1 MQNTANRS
9 SILSKDDKKSS
20 KPALHS
26 QPLNETSSLNQN
38 EPQSNNNQ
46 ASSSQRG
53 CKKEKV
59 NRTQSHHDMDQPD
72 NASKIYKL
80 AVTDSNSL
88 EMLDQ
93 LLKSV
98 DTPKKMKRRATA
110 KKDPLDSHQVEN
122 DMTGDI

>member
-1 MQNTANRS
+1 MKNSANRS
-9 SILSKDDKKSS
+9 SIHYKDDQKNT
-20 KPALHS
+20 KPGLHS
-26 QPLNETSSLNQN
+26 QPLEETSSLIEN

-72 NASKIYKL
+72 NASKIYKH

-88 EMLDQ
+88 ELLDQ

-98 DTPKKMKRRATA
+98 ESPKNMKRRATA
-110 KKDPLDSHQVEN
+110 KKDPLNSQQVEN
-122 DMTGDI
+122 DMTKDI